1 MKIIKEYS
9 LISAVLFMLVSC
21 ASSTQP
27 PVLPEELPEEP
38 VVQEIEVTEELPPEI
53 KPEESEYLRSTS
65 EVDVS
70 VQQFELDKKTILA
83 KIAELD
89 AVMAGRDYRLWLT
102 YIDEDSITFWSRKSN
117 LQRVAK
123 RLPVKGMKL
132 NSLEDYFK
140 FVFIPSR
147 AGKQVDEIRYETADH
162 IKAVQVKSDSDTSVY
177 YHFKRT
183 EDGWKVHIPDIED

>member
-1 MKIIKEYS
+1 
-9 LISAVLFMLVSC
+9 MLSSC
-21 ASSTQP
+21 ASDNA
-27 PVLPEELPEEP
+27 PVPSPEPEVIEPVEIEIPQEIIEIVEEPEETPEH
-38 VVQEIEVTEELPPEI
+38 
-53 KPEESEYLRSTS
+53 KEYLRSTT

-89 AVMAGRDYRLWLT
+89 AVMAGRDYKLWLT
-102 YIDEDSITFWSRKSN
+102 YIDEDSITFWSRKGN

-177 YHFKRT
+177 YNFKRT
-183 EDGWKVHIPDIED
+183 PDGWKVHIPDIED